1 MNSENLKNNTLNLT
15 QRLDH
20 MVPDTLMSAS
30 ENQKAASDLG
40 ALSAKLS
47 WHIPDQSLSPLERL
61 ERLAR
66 AVEDRK
72 PDLAQLQSAAKKLKA
87 LNTRIDELVP
97 GDMSYEKKL
106 DTLIQKLDDKV
117 GVSQRALQTTDK
129 LELLGDSRANI
140 APEVKA
146 VSKKRKTKGK

>member
-1 MNSENLKNNTLNLT
+1 M
-15 QRLDH
+15 
-20 MVPDTLMSAS
+20 
-30 ENQKAASDLG
+30 
-40 ALSAKLS
+40 
-47 WHIPDQSLSPLERL
+47 
-61 ERLAR
+61 AR